1 MGSDSW
7 EWNKATV
14 AFHQKIGFKEEDTL
28 VHFIKDI
35 DTET

>member
-7 EWNKATV
+7 EWNRASV
-14 AFHQKIGFKEEDTL
+14 AFYHKIDFKEEDSL
-28 VHFIKDI
+28 VHLIKDI